1 MDINYFKDI
10 LFDVLNESE
19 ELNLQD
25 IRADDKNNT
34 FTVVTH
40 DGTSFKLRIEKE

>member
-19 ELNLQD
+19 ALNLQD
-25 IRADDKNNT
+25 IRADDKNNM
-34 FTVVTH
+34 FTVVT
-40 DGTSFKLRIEKE
+40 